1 MRPHRVFLG
10 TCGTP
15 PLFEAIVFIRP
26 GAHVYRRSCTTN
38 ADLRCLKCLN
48 AKSESSDCQ
57 VQYSYV
63 PSYGGY
69 ICHWFHM
76 YAESMRPIHNST
88 ENHGNPYPILQHY
101 MLCACVV
108 FSSHPFWTSSSLDIP
123 AGVTQEEDHTGFLI
137 HLLSAACAL
146 IFMARRIHVD

>member
-1 MRPHRVFLG
+1 MRSHRVFLG

-69 ICHWFHM
+69 ICRWFHM

-88 ENHGNPYPILQHY
+88 ENHGSPILY
-101 MLCACVV
+101 CSTTCCVCVLCFLPIHSGHQVRWTYQPGSHRRKITQD
-108 FSSHPFWTSSSLDIP
+108 FSSTF
-123 AGVTQEEDHTGFLI
+123 FL
-137 HLLSAACAL
+137 
-146 IFMARRIHVD
+146 RRVP